1 MKIFGLERKAGFG
14 IDFHQ
19 FNSSSAL
26 IGAYVRMKGYIWAV
40 LDGRGLLLQSVS
52 NWGQLWD
59 TVTFGHVSLS
69 ASDRVLPVWVSSPMF
84 DCGFLQAGGISEL
97 PF

>member
-40 LDGRGLLLQSVS
+40 PDGRGLLLQCL
-52 NWGQLWD
+52 QLGA
-59 TVTFGHVSLS
+59 VMGPLS
-69 ASDRVLPVWVSSPMF
+69 PLGTSPFLPWTAVLPVWVSSLMF
-84 DCGFLQAGGISEL
+84 GCGSLQAGGVSGL

>member
-40 LDGRGLLLQSVS
+40 PDGRGLLLQSVY

-59 TVTFGHVSLS
+59 HCHLW
-69 ASDRVLPVWVSSPMF
+69 AR
-84 DCGFLQAGGISEL
+84 L
-97 PF
+97 PFCLGQSPSCMGLLSHVGLWIDLELWLGLF

>member
-40 LDGRGLLLQSVS
+40 PDAWGVLLQSVYS
-52 NWGQLWD
+52 GGQLWD
-59 TVTFGHVSLS
+59 HCHLRHGSLS
-69 ASDRVLPVWVSSPMF
+69 ALYSSPSCM
-84 DCGFLQAGGISEL
+84 GLLSHV
-97 PF
+97 